1 MSSMID
7 KDLRKTVRENKLIVF
22 VGAGLSK
29 YLGLPTWKEFT
40 ISSLDKL
47 SKKRGYKKKYIRLK
61 NEVENGSIN
70 PNAAIDSIPI
80 EHHKEVLKFI
90 KDEFKIKAGASCKF
104 HEKIL
109 CLSEKVITSNFDN
122 AFETAYENLHSGK
135 RHCLV
140 VNGALESDSI
150 LLQELSNSSRTKSFI
165 FKIHGCTNQPS
176 SCVVF
181 KDQYK
186 KFYDKN
192 NLARSI
198 LEQFAREYT
207 ILFIGWSFS
216 DTNTKKLFDRQ
227 CKGLY
232 NKHYILTTDPDK
244 YSKMDYLKTIKI
256 SNYNEDSLN
265 SFLNELARCKR
276 SKVEEI
282 RNVGVFKNIS
292 DEAIKI
298 IADEAPRMVLKKD
311 TVLVNQGDMADDF
324 WIILKGKLEVRSN
337 IVPPIVREKN
347 DIVGELGFVLQTNR
361 QRTVVSMDNHT
372 ELLTVSRGVMELLPK
387 EDENMIWRNIVCQ
400 LVKKKAEAKDE
411 NKTTDEIDAL
421 KEIASHLSGKLR
433 IQQ

>member
-1 MSSMID
+1 MID
-7 KDLRKTVRENKLIVF
+7 KNLRKSVRENKLIVF
-22 VGAGLSK
+22 VGAGLCM

-40 ISSLDKL
+40 IKSLDKL
-47 SKKRGYKKKYIRLK
+47 SKKRGYKKEATKLK
-61 NEVENGSIN
+61 NEVENESIN
-70 PNAAIDSIPI
+70 PNVALDSIPM
-80 EHHKEVLKFI
+80 EYHKDVLRFI
-90 KDEFKIKAGASCKF
+90 NEEFKINARTTCKF
-104 HEKIL
+104 HEKIM

-122 AFETAYENLHSGK
+122 AFETAYENLHGGK

-140 VNGALESDSI
+140 VNGTLEDNTI
-150 LLQELSNSSRTKSFI
+150 LLQELSNSSRSKSFI
-165 FKIHGCTNQPS
+165 FKIHGCTNQPD
-176 SCVVF
+176 SCLVF

-186 KFYDKN
+186 KFYNKN

-198 LEQFAREYT
+198 LEQFARDYT

-232 NKHYILTTDPDK
+232 NKHYILTTDPNK
-244 YSKMDYLKTIKI
+244 YIKMDYLKTIKI

-298 IADEAPRMVLKKD
+298 IADEAPRMVIKKD

-337 IVPPIVREKN
+337 IVPPIVRGKN

-372 ELLTVSRGVMELLPK
+372 ELLTVSRGVMEHLPK
-387 EDENMIWRNIVCQ
+387 EDKDMIWRNIVCQ
-400 LVKKKAEAKDE
+400 LVKKKTEDE
-411 NKTTDEIDAL
+411 NDSEDENGAL
-421 KEIASHLSGKLR
+421 KKIAEYLSKELR

>member
-1 MSSMID
+1 MNNLID
-7 KDLRKTVRENKLIVF
+7 KNLRKSVRENKLIVF
-22 VGAGLSK
+22 VGAGLCK

-40 ISSLDKL
+40 IKSLDKL
-47 SKKRGYKKKYIRLK
+47 SKKRGYKKKATKLK
-61 NEVENGSIN
+61 NEVENESIN
-70 PNAAIDSIPI
+70 PNVALDSIPM
-80 EHHKEVLKFI
+80 EYHKDVLRFI
-90 KDEFKIKAGASCKF
+90 NEEFKINAQTTCQF

-122 AFETAYENLHSGK
+122 AFETAYENLHGGK

-140 VNGALESDSI
+140 VNGTLEDNRI
-150 LLQELSNSSRTKSFI
+150 LLQELSNSSRSKSFI
-165 FKIHGCTNQPS
+165 FKIHGCTNHPD
-176 SCVVF
+176 SCLVF

-186 KFYDKN
+186 KFYKKN

-216 DTNTKKLFDRQ
+216 DTNTKKMFDRQ

-232 NKHYILTTDPDK
+232 NKHYILTTNPDK
-244 YSKMDYLKTIKI
+244 YSKMDYLKPLNI
-256 SNYNEDSLN
+256 SEYNENSL
-265 SFLNELARCKR
+265 SRFLDELVRCNR
-276 SKVEEI
+276 SKVGEI

-298 IADEAPRMVLKKD
+298 IAKEASRVTLQKD
-311 TVLVNQGDMADDF
+311 VVWVNQGDVADDF
-324 WIILKGKLEVRSN
+324 WIILKGKLEVRSDS
-337 IVPPIVREKN
+337 VPTIVRGEN

-372 ELLTVSRGVMELLPK
+372 ELLTVSRGVMEHLPK
-387 EDENMIWRNIVCQ
+387 EDKDMIWRNIVCQ
-400 LVKKKAEAKDE
+400 LVKKKTEDE
-411 NKTTDEIDAL
+411 NDSEDENGAL
-421 KEIASHLSGKLR
+421 KRIAEYLSKELR